1 MAIPKK
7 GSRAIVV
14 EGESYRW
21 TVRRRPSYIQAISQ
35 GPLSF
40 AVELETSGQTT
51 LVVTVNVS
59 RPDNWVGSPSKAI
72 TPATVEG
79 AIRKALQQGWQ
90 PSENGSP
97 YALQLS

>member
-7 GSRAIVV
+7 GSRVIVV

-21 TVRRRPSYIQAISQ
+21 AVRRRPTYSQAIAQS
-35 GPLSF
+35 PLSF
-40 AVELETSGQTT
+40 AVELGTSGQTT
-51 LVVTVNVS
+51 LVVTVNAS
-59 RPDNWVGSPSKAI
+59 RPDNWVGSPSKVI
-72 TPATVEG
+72 TPAVVES

-90 PSENGSP
+90 PSEKGSP